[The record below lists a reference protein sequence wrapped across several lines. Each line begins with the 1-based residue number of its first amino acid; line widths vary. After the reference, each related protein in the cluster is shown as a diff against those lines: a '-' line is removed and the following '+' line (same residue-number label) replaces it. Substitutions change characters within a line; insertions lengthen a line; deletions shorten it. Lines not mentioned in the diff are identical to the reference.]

1 MEKVNNLVSPSYIDS
16 TIQNILINSD
26 ITLDKVQQQM
36 SSLDKVTKSII
47 IPVIKIEKKIKYKL
61 NSYSQNYKDLKEK
74 AKIALNEIKLNEDDK
89 TDTMNITDIQ
99 LNQKYAIEHENLIK
113 LYDNIS
119 NRINLFVKLFN
130 SNEYNKLIKDFD
142 SIVKNDMIF
151 TKSDIDDIEK
161 LDKENF
167 KMKKKKTK
175 KKEPSNNNN
184 NNINKN
190 NKKIKK
196 RLSLSKDKKL
206 NSSANRR
213 KKVDKDL
220 LEILQ
225 KQYPTSSYVQKIS
238 KTFLRRRLNKKEI
251 YKHEFNYKD
260 DGTFNDERLRSSG
273 ESTVYKYGKMIFK
286 FINDDMSQCDKLE
299 EFIIGYLK
307 QAFIKKEIDNKV
319 EIIAGK
325 ICLQLNDLL
334 INVFKNDTLRRKF
347 NVEKVELDFFEFYEE
362 LVSEFNPKESNVR
375 IENCDD
381 KMLKHLMDDWNM
393 LKEVREFVEK
403 CKKEGIR

>member
-184 NNINKN
+184 NNTNKN

>member
-119 NRINLFVKLFN
+119 SRINLFVKLFN

-184 NNINKN
+184 NNTNKN

-286 FINDDMSQCDKLE
+286 FINDDMSLCDKLE

-334 INVFKNDTLRRKF
+334 INVFKNDTLRSKF
-347 NVEKVELDFFEFYEE
+347 NVEQVEIDFFEFYEE

-375 IENCDD
+375 IENCDE

>member
-1 MEKVNNLVSPSYIDS
+1 MEKVNNLVSQSYIDS

-113 LYDNIS
+113 L
-119 NRINLFVKLFN
+119 IN
-130 SNEYNKLIKDFD
+130 DFD
-142 SIVKNDMIF
+142 SIINDDVIF
-151 TKSDIDDIEK
+151 NKSDIEDIEK

-175 KKEPSNNNN
+175 KKEPSNNN

-225 KQYPTSSYVQKIS
+225 KQFPTSSYVQKIS

-251 YKHEFNYKD
+251 YKHEFKYKE

-307 QAFIKKEIDNKV
+307 QAFIKKEIENKV

-325 ICLQLNDLL
+325 ISLQLNDLL
-334 INVFKNDTLRRKF
+334 INVFKNDTLRSKF
-347 NVEKVELDFFEFYEE
+347 NVEQVEIDFFEFYEE

-375 IENCDD
+375 IENCDE

>member
-1 MEKVNNLVSPSYIDS
+1 MEKVNNLESPSYIDS

-142 SIVKNDMIF
+142 SIVKNDIIF

>member
-119 NRINLFVKLFN
+119 SRINLFVKLFN

-375 IENCDD
+375 IENCDE

-393 LKEVREFVEK
+393 LKEVREFVDK

>member
-119 NRINLFVKLFN
+119 SRINLFVKLFN

>member
-184 NNINKN
+184 NNTNKN

-286 FINDDMSQCDKLE
+286 FINDDMSLCDKLE

-325 ICLQLNDLL
+325 ISLQLNDLL
-334 INVFKNDTLRRKF
+334 INVFKNDTLRSKF
-347 NVEKVELDFFEFYEE
+347 NVEQVEIDFFEFYEE

-375 IENCDD
+375 IENCDE

>member
-119 NRINLFVKLFN
+119 SRINLFVKLFN

-184 NNINKN
+184 NNTNKN

>member
-1 MEKVNNLVSPSYIDS
+1 MEKVNNLESPSYIDS

-26 ITLDKVQQQM
+26 ITLDKVQQQI

>member
-119 NRINLFVKLFN
+119 SRINLFVKLFN

-184 NNINKN
+184 NNTNKN

-238 KTFLRRRLNKKEI
+238 KTFLRRRLYKKEI

-393 LKEVREFVEK
+393 LKEVREFVDK

>member
-119 NRINLFVKLFN
+119 SRINLFVKLFN

-251 YKHEFNYKD
+251 YKHEFKYKE

>member
-1 MEKVNNLVSPSYIDS
+1 MEKDNNLESPSYIES
-16 TIQNILINSD
+16 TIQNVLINPD
-26 ITLDKVQQQM
+26 ITLDKVQQLM
-36 SSLDKVTKSII
+36 SKLDKITKSII
-47 IPVIKIEKKIKYKL
+47 VPVIKIEKKMKHKL

-113 LYDNIS
+113 LYDDIS

-130 SNEYNKLIKDFD
+130 SNEYNKIIKEFD
-142 SIVKNDMIF
+142 SIINDDTIF
-151 TKSDIDDIEK
+151 TKSDIEDIEK
-161 LDKENF
+161 LDKDNF

-184 NNINKN
+184 NTNKN

-225 KQYPTSSYVQKIS
+225 KQFPTSSYVQKIS

-251 YKHEFNYKD
+251 YKHEFKYKE

-286 FINDDMSQCDKLE
+286 FINDDMSLCDKLE

-325 ICLQLNDLL
+325 IRLQLNDLL
-334 INVFKNDTLRRKF
+334 INVFKNDTLRSKF
-347 NVEKVELDFFEFYEE
+347 NVEQVEIDFFEFYEE

>member
-1 MEKVNNLVSPSYIDS
+1 MEKVNNLESPSYIDS

-119 NRINLFVKLFN
+119 SRINLFVKLFN

-184 NNINKN
+184 NNTNKN

>member
-1 MEKVNNLVSPSYIDS
+1 MEKVNNLESPSYIDS

-119 NRINLFVKLFN
+119 SRINLFVKLFN

-142 SIVKNDMIF
+142 SIVK
-151 TKSDIDDIEK
+151 
-161 LDKENF
+161 
-167 KMKKKKTK
+167 
-175 KKEPSNNNN
+175 
-184 NNINKN
+184 INKN

>member
-113 LYDNIS
+113 LYDDIS

-175 KKEPSNNNN
+175 RNQSSNNTNNNN
-184 NNINKN
+184 K

-196 RLSLSKDKKL
+196 RLSLSKDKKIG
-206 NSSANRR
+206 SSANRR
-213 KKVDKDL
+213 KKLDKDL
-220 LEILQ
+220 LEVLQ
-225 KQYPTSSYVQKIS
+225 NQFPTSSYVQKIS

-251 YKHEFNYKD
+251 YKHEFKYKE
-260 DGTFNDERLRSSG
+260 DGSYEDERIRSSG

-286 FINDDMSQCDKLE
+286 FVNDDMSKIEQLE
-299 EFIIGYLK
+299 EFIIKYLK
-307 QAFIKKEIDNKV
+307 QAFIKKEIDDNI

-325 ICLQLNDLL
+325 ISLQLNDFL
-334 INVFKNDTLRRKF
+334 NTVFKKEILRTDF

-381 KMLKHLMDDWNM
+381 KMLKHLLDDWNM
-393 LKEVREFVEK
+393 LKEVREFVDK
-403 CKKEGIR
+403 CKKEGLR

>member
-184 NNINKN
+184 NNTNKN

-334 INVFKNDTLRRKF
+334 INVFKNDTLRSKF
-347 NVEKVELDFFEFYEE
+347 NVEQVEIDFFEFYEE

>member
-119 NRINLFVKLFN
+119 SRINLFVKLFN

-142 SIVKNDMIF
+142 SIVKNDIIF

-184 NNINKN
+184 NNTNKN

>member
-26 ITLDKVQQQM
+26 ITLDKVQQLM
-36 SSLDKVTKSII
+36 SKLDKITKSII
-47 IPVIKIEKKIKYKL
+47 VPVIKIEKKMKHKL

-119 NRINLFVKLFN
+119 SRINLFVKLFN

-184 NNINKN
+184 NINKN

-225 KQYPTSSYVQKIS
+225 KQFPTSSYVQKIS

-325 ICLQLNDLL
+325 ISLQLNDLL